1 MARLIYSLLLWLA
14 LPVIVLRL
22 VWRARSEPRYLH
34 HWGERFGL
42 TRPRCRG
49 PAILVHA
56 VSVGEVRAA
65 QPLLAMLREQYPQYD
80 VVLTCTTPTGR
91 VTALEVCGSAA
102 LIAYLPYDYP
112 WALRRF
118 LDATRA
124 RLLVVM
130 ETEVWP
136 NLMAVCAARGLP
148 AVLANA
154 RLSERSS
161 SRYRR
166 VAALSA
172 PAFAAFARVA
182 AQTEADARRLL
193 ACGARQVQ
201 VTGNLKFEVDPP
213 AALLAQGA
221 AWRAAL
227 GERQVALAASTRDG
241 EEALIIAAF
250 ASLLAKGVL
259 LVLVPRH
266 SPRFAEVAALARA
279 RGLVTQRRSEHLPD
293 ADTQVWVGDS
303 MGEMPAYYALADCA
317 YVGGSLLPFGG
328 QNLIEAAACGCP
340 VVVGPHTYNFADAAE
355 AAVAAGAA
363 LRVADASALAFT
375 VTELLGDADRRRVMT
390 GAALDFA
397 AAHRGAGKHT
407 LALIEQ
413 LLPRSP

>member
-1 MARLIYSLLLWLA
+1 MARRVYSLLLWLA
-14 LPVIVLRL
+14 LPAIVLRL
-22 VWRARSEPRYLH
+22 LWRSRLEPRYRQ

-42 TRPRCRG
+42 TRPRCDG
-49 PAILVHA
+49 PAIVIHA

-65 QPLLAMLREQYPQYD
+65 QPLLSLLRERYPQFD
-80 VVLTCTTPTGR
+80 LVLTCTTPTGR
-91 VTALEVCGSAA
+91 ATAFELCGSLAV
-102 LIAYLPYDYP
+102 IAYLPYDFP

-118 LDATRA
+118 LDAAHT
-124 RLLVVM
+124 RLLIVM

-136 NLMAVCAARGLP
+136 NLLATCASRGIP

-154 RLSERSS
+154 RLSERSF

-182 AQTEADARRLL
+182 AQTEADARRLQ

-221 AWRAAL
+221 AWRAEM
-227 GERQVALAASTRDG
+227 GERQVVLAASTRDG
-241 EEALIIAAF
+241 EEALIIDALAP
-250 ASLLAKGVL
+250 LLARGVL

-266 SPRFAEVAALARA
+266 PPRFAEVAALSRA
-279 RGLVTQRRSEHLPD
+279 RGLITQCRSERMP
-293 ADTQVWVGDS
+293 AAGAQVWVGDS

-363 LRVADASALAFT
+363 LRVADAGALALT
-375 VTELLGDADRRRVMT
+375 VATLLEDAQRRRAMA

-397 AAHRGAGKHT
+397 AAHRGAGMRT
-407 LALIEQ
+407 LALMEP
-413 LLPRSP
+413 LLSRSP

>member
-1 MARLIYSLLLWLA
+1 MARRVYTLLLWLA
-14 LPVIVLRL
+14 LPLIVLRL

-49 PAILVHA
+49 PAIVVHA

-65 QPLLAMLREQYPQYD
+65 QPLLTMLREQYPQYD

-91 VTALEVCGSAA
+91 ATALEVCASTA
-102 LIAYLPYDYP
+102 LVVYLPYDFP

-118 LDATRA
+118 LEATRA
-124 RLLVVM
+124 RLLIVM

-136 NLMAVCAARGLP
+136 NLMAVCAQRGLT

-154 RLSERSS
+154 RLSARSS
-161 SRYRR
+161 ARYGR

-172 PAFAAFARVA
+172 PAFASFARVA
-182 AQTEADARRLL
+182 AQTEADARRLE

-201 VTGNLKFEVDPP
+201 VTGNLKFEVEPPP
-213 AALLAQGA
+213 ALLKQGA

-227 GERQVALAASTRDG
+227 GGRQVVLAASTRDG
-241 EEALIIAAF
+241 EEELVLAAC
-250 ASLLAKGVL
+250 APLLADGVL

-266 SPRFAEVAALARA
+266 PPRFAAVAALARA
-279 RGLVTQRRSEHLPD
+279 RGLVTHLRSEGT
-293 ADTQVWVGDS
+293 AERGTQVWIGDS

-355 AAVAAGAA
+355 AAIATGAA
-363 LRVADASALAFT
+363 LRVADADALAST
-375 VTELLGDADRRRVMT
+375 VGELLGDDERRRAMAS
-390 GAALDFA
+390 AALAFA
-397 AAHRGAGKHT
+397 AAHRGAGRRT
-407 LALIEQ
+407 LALIEP